1 LYYSNIVVYLY
12 SDNNNETIEIMSHSE
27 KIQRENLESLKGQLQ
42 YTNDCLLNRIDEM
55 EDFEVK
61 EFVNLNQ
68 YYKEEIYNLENHIK
82 NVF

>member
-1 LYYSNIVVYLY
+1 MYYSNIVVYLY